1 MKGERE
7 QEPPQELPWWYW
19 PAGILVAV
27 IVAAVVVNYDKL
39 NLPKVFPRGLVE
51 AFKQGQGIASQA
63 DPCSPLAEQQI
74 RDHCQFAQGSMY
86 HGTAIKAISYQTM
99 AICESDEHDALV
111 ILRNERG
118 CSRD

>member
-1 MKGERE
+1 MGERE

-39 NLPKVFPRGLVE
+39 NLAKVFPRGLVE

-118 CSRD
+118 CSGN